1 MRGGSVKV
9 DRDDARFVADALD
22 SRISGDR
29 GTLDQ
34 LAASS
39 FVRLGL
45 SAARVRALAADWDP
59 ALRAAAE
66 LEAIA
71 KYGAQ
76 AADEPAPPN
85 LKIFVDKMR
94 ELADEQPPR
103 PLNRFERRRRSRVIL
118 PRSDRVAGRTPA
130 RLH

>member
-1 MRGGSVKV
+1 V

-29 GTLDQ
+29 ETLDQ

-45 SAARVRALAADWDP
+45 SAARVRALAAGWDP
-59 ALRAAAE
+59 ALLAAAA

-76 AADEPAPPN
+76 SADEPAPPN

-94 ELADEQPPR
+94 ELAAEQPPR
-103 PLNRFERRRRSRVIL
+103 PLNRFERRRRSRVDL
-118 PRSDRVAGRTPA
+118 PRSSRVAGRTPA